1 METLMF
7 IDFETYS
14 SVNLRD
20 CGAYPYMAS
29 PDFAPL
35 IMTYRYGVDGQ
46 TKIAQGEAE
55 IKWALRGLNEREH
68 VTFVA
73 HNANFERLVLSRIFG
88 YAPGTFIPPERFI
101 DTMALGRSLGFP
113 GSLADLSRALHVE
126 EKDSAGT
133 ALIAMF
139 CVPSKKTGRA
149 STPEERPEEWAAF
162 CRYAIQDVDTMV
174 EVYTEL
180 TTRYGG
186 FPKGER
192 EVWNADQRINDRG
205 ILVDAEL
212 AVRCMDIAAVVKD
225 LHQQHMG
232 KISGIANPNSTAQ
245 VLKWVQARL
254 LDAGVVVLPEGWNT
268 IHMENVIR
276 VSQGEK
282 AILPDP
288 VPVFADTGEL
298 LNSMDKA
305 SVAYLLSRTDIPR
318 DVRTFLEE
326 RAASNAASVAKF
338 KAMMNRLGVGNRVR
352 GTLQYFG
359 AHTGRWAGRG
369 VQLQNLPSV
378 TAGDDEKTQEFV
390 DRVMNEP
397 AENFSISEL
406 KPLIRGALM
415 APAGQTLT
423 VCDYSAIE
431 ARVLAWLAGEEWV
444 LEAFRA
450 GRDIYIETAA
460 RMFHVPYE
468 EAKPLR
474 KKGKVAVLALGYGGG
489 INALKA
495 MGAEGTDAELE
506 EIKQTYRA
514 ANPRITKFWAD
525 MDRAM
530 RNRSGRVGEYITVH
544 PKPNGLVTIKL
555 PSGREL
561 FYHKLHFRTVRKF
574 DKEVEALHFLDPKSH
589 RAVIPTYGG
598 RLTENVTQA
607 VARDVLANALVNLDR
622 ENVPVVAHVHD
633 EVIAEGG
640 VTVERMKELMGAGWG
655 NPLAPPWA
663 EGLPL
668 AAEGYYC
675 ARYRKE

>member
-101 DTMALGRSLGFP
+101 DTMAMGRSLGFP

-133 ALIAMF
+133 ALIQMF

-149 STPEERPEEWAAF
+149 ATPEERPEEWAAF
-162 CRYAIQDVDTMV
+162 CRYAVQDVDTMV
-174 EVYTEL
+174 EVYQAL
-180 TTRYGG
+180 ITRYGG

-225 LHQQHMG
+225 LHLQRMG
-232 KISGIANPNSTAQ
+232 VISGLANPNSTAQ
-245 VLKWVQARL
+245 VLAWVNRRL
-254 LDAGVVVLPEGWNT
+254 VEAGVMDDQNDL
-268 IHMENVIR
+268 
-276 VSQGEK
+276 
-282 AILPDP
+282 
-288 VPVFADTGEL
+288 PVFKDTGAPL
-298 LNSMDKA
+298 KSVDKA
-305 SVAYLLSRTDIPR
+305 SVAYLLSRTDLPR

-338 KAMMNRLGVGNRVR
+338 KAMTNRLGVGNRVR
-352 GTLQYFG
+352 GTIQYFG

-378 TAGDDEKTQEFV
+378 TAGGDEATQAFV

-415 APAGQTLT
+415 APAGKTLT

-514 ANPRITKFWAD
+514 ANPRIAKFWAD

-544 PKPNGLVTIKL
+544 PKANGLVTIKL

-561 FYHKLHFRTVRKF
+561 LYHKLHFRTVSKF

-607 VARDVLANALVNLDR
+607 VARDVLGHALVNLDN
-622 ENVPVVAHVHD
+622 ENVAVVAHVHD

-640 VTVERMKELMGAGWG
+640 VTVERMKELMGAGVG
-655 NPLAPPWA
+655 NPLAPPWS

>member
-20 CGAYPYMAS
+20 CGAYLYMAS
-29 PDFAPL
+29 PDFSPL

-73 HNANFERLVLSRIFG
+73 HNANFERLVLSRIFD

-101 DTMALGRSLGFP
+101 DTMAMGRSLGFP

-133 ALIAMF
+133 ALIQMF

-149 STPEERPEEWAAF
+149 ATPEERPEEWAAF
-162 CRYAIQDVDTMV
+162 CRYAVQDVDTMV
-174 EVYTEL
+174 EVYQAL
-180 TTRYGG
+180 ITRYGG

-225 LHQQHMG
+225 LHLQRMG
-232 KISGIANPNSTAQ
+232 VISGLANPNSTAQ
-245 VLKWVQARL
+245 VLAWVNRRL
-254 LDAGVVVLPEGWNT
+254 VEAGVMDDQND
-268 IHMENVIR
+268 I
-276 VSQGEK
+276 
-282 AILPDP
+282 
-288 VPVFADTGEL
+288 PVFKDTGAPL
-298 LNSMDKA
+298 KSVDKA
-305 SVAYLLSRTDIPR
+305 SVAYLLSRTDLPR

-326 RAASNAASVAKF
+326 RAASNASSVAKF
-338 KAMMNRLGVGNRVR
+338 KAMTNRLGADNRVR
-352 GTLQYFG
+352 GTIQYFG

-378 TAGDDEKTQEFV
+378 TAGDDEKTQAFV

-514 ANPRITKFWAD
+514 ANPRIAKFWAD

-530 RNRSGRVGEYITVH
+530 RNRSGRVGEYISIH
-544 PKPNGLVTIKL
+544 PKANGLVTIKL

-561 FYHKLHFRTVRKF
+561 FYHKLHFRAVSKF

-607 VARDVLANALVNLDR
+607 VARDVLAHALVNLDR

-640 VTVERMKELMGAGWG
+640 VTVERMKELMGAGVG

-663 EGLPL
+663 DGLPL

>member
-73 HNANFERLVLSRIFG
+73 HNANFERQVLSRIFD

-101 DTMALGRSLGFP
+101 DTMAMGRSLGFP
-113 GSLADLSRALHVE
+113 GSLADLARALQVE

-133 ALIAMF
+133 ALIQMF

-149 STPEERPEEWAAF
+149 ATPEERPEEWAAF

-174 EVYTEL
+174 EVYQAL
-180 TTRYGG
+180 INRYGG

-225 LHQQHMG
+225 LHLQRMG
-232 KISGIANPNSTAQ
+232 VISGLANPSSTAQ
-245 VLKWVQARL
+245 VLSWLRLRLVQAGV
-254 LDAGVVVLPEGWNT
+254 LDN
-268 IHMENVIR
+268 R
-276 VSQGEK
+276 S
-282 AILPDP
+282 DP
-288 VPVFADTGEL
+288 PVFKDTGAPL
-298 LNSMDKA
+298 KSVDKA
-305 SVAYLLSRTDIPR
+305 SVAYLLSRTDLPR
-318 DVRTFLEE
+318 GVRTFLEE

-338 KAMMNRLGVGNRVR
+338 KAMTNRLGADNRVR
-352 GTLQYFG
+352 GTIQYFG

-378 TAGDDEKTQEFV
+378 TAGGDDATQAFV
-390 DRVMNEP
+390 DRVMSEP

-514 ANPRITKFWAD
+514 ANPRIAKFWAD

-544 PKPNGLVTIKL
+544 PKANGLVTIKL

-561 FYHKLHFRTVRKF
+561 FYHKLHFRTVSKF

-607 VARDVLANALVNLDR
+607 VARDVLAHALVNLDK
-622 ENVPVVAHVHD
+622 ENVAVVAHVHD

-640 VTVERMKELMGAGWG
+640 VTVERMKELMGAGVG
-655 NPLAPPWA
+655 NPLAPPWS

>member
-29 PDFAPL
+29 PDFSPL

-73 HNANFERLVLSRIFG
+73 HNANFERLVLSRIFD

-101 DTMALGRSLGFP
+101 DTMAMGRSLGFP

-133 ALIAMF
+133 ALIQMF

-149 STPEERPEEWAAF
+149 ATPEERPEEWAAF
-162 CRYAIQDVDTMV
+162 CRYAVQDVDTMV
-174 EVYTEL
+174 EVYQAL
-180 TTRYGG
+180 ITRYGG

-225 LHQQHMG
+225 LHLQRMG
-232 KISGIANPNSTAQ
+232 VISGLANPNSTAQ
-245 VLKWVQARL
+245 VLAWVNRRL
-254 LDAGVVVLPEGWNT
+254 VEAGVMDDQNDL
-268 IHMENVIR
+268 
-276 VSQGEK
+276 
-282 AILPDP
+282 
-288 VPVFADTGEL
+288 PVFKDTGAPL
-298 LNSMDKA
+298 KSVDKA
-305 SVAYLLSRTDIPR
+305 SVAYLLSRTDLPR

-338 KAMMNRLGVGNRVR
+338 KAMTNRLGVGNRVR
-352 GTLQYFG
+352 GTIQYFG

-378 TAGDDEKTQEFV
+378 TAGGDEATQAFV

-415 APAGQTLT
+415 APSGQTLT

-460 RMFHVPYE
+460 RMFHVPYD

-514 ANPRITKFWAD
+514 ANPRIAKFWAD

-544 PKPNGLVTIKL
+544 PKANGLVTIKL

-561 FYHKLHFRTVRKF
+561 LYHKLHFRTVSKF

-607 VARDVLANALVNLDR
+607 VARDVLAHALVNLDK
-622 ENVPVVAHVHD
+622 ENVAVVAHVHD

-640 VTVERMKELMGAGWG
+640 VTVERMKELMGAGVG

-663 EGLPL
+663 DGLPL

>member
-29 PDFAPL
+29 PDFSPL

-73 HNANFERLVLSRIFG
+73 HNANFERQVLSRIFD

-101 DTMALGRSLGFP
+101 DTMAMGRSLGFP

-133 ALIAMF
+133 ALIQMF

-149 STPEERPEEWAAF
+149 ATPEERPEEWAAF
-162 CRYAIQDVDTMV
+162 CRYAVQDVDTMV
-174 EVYTEL
+174 EVYQAL
-180 TTRYGG
+180 ITRYGG
-186 FPKGER
+186 FPRGER

-225 LHQQHMG
+225 LHLQRMG
-232 KISGIANPNSTAQ
+232 VISGLANPNSTAQ
-245 VLKWVQARL
+245 VLAWVNRRL
-254 LDAGVVVLPEGWNT
+254 VEAGVMDDQNDL
-268 IHMENVIR
+268 
-276 VSQGEK
+276 
-282 AILPDP
+282 
-288 VPVFADTGEL
+288 PVFKDTGAPL
-298 LNSMDKA
+298 KSVDKA
-305 SVAYLLSRTDIPR
+305 SVAYLLSRTDLPR

-338 KAMMNRLGVGNRVR
+338 KAMTNRLGVGNRVR
-352 GTLQYFG
+352 GTIQYFG

-378 TAGDDEKTQEFV
+378 TAGGDEATQAFV

-406 KPLIRGALM
+406 KPLIRGALK
-415 APAGQTLT
+415 APDGQTLT

-514 ANPRITKFWAD
+514 ANPRIAKFWAD

-544 PKPNGLVTIKL
+544 PKANGLVTIKL

-561 FYHKLHFRTVRKF
+561 FYHKLHFRTVSKF

-607 VARDVLANALVNLDR
+607 VARDVLAHALVNLDK
-622 ENVPVVAHVHD
+622 ENVAVVAHVHD

-640 VTVERMKELMGAGWG
+640 VTVERMKELMGAGVG

-663 EGLPL
+663 DGLPL

>member
-14 SVNLRD
+14 PVNLKD

-29 PDFAPL
+29 PDFRPL
-35 IMTYRYGVDGQ
+35 IMTYRYGVDGE
-46 TKIAQGEAE
+46 TKIARGEAE

-73 HNANFERLVLSRIFG
+73 HNANFERQVLSRIFN
-88 YAPGTFIPPERFI
+88 YAPGTFIAPERFI
-101 DTMALGRSLGFP
+101 DTMAMGRSLGFP

-133 ALIAMF
+133 ALIQLF

-149 STPEERPEEWAAF
+149 STPEEHPEEWAAF

-174 EVYTEL
+174 EIYQAL
-180 TTRYGG
+180 ITRYGG

-212 AVRCMDIAAVVKD
+212 AVRCMDIAAAVKD
-225 LHQQHMG
+225 LHLQRMG
-232 KISGIANPNSTAQ
+232 AISGLANPNSVAQ
-245 VLKWVQARL
+245 VLSWANRRL
-254 LDAGVVVLPEGWNT
+254 VEAGV
-268 IHMENVIR
+268 MDD
-276 VSQGEK
+276 QF
-282 AILPDP
+282 DP
-288 VPVFADTGEL
+288 PVFKDTGAPL
-298 LNSMDKA
+298 KSVDKA
-305 SVAYLLSRTDIPR
+305 SVAYLLSRTDPPR

-338 KAMMNRLGVGNRVR
+338 KAMTNRLGADNRVR
-352 GTLQYFG
+352 GTIQYFG

-378 TAGDDEKTQEFV
+378 TAGDDEKTQAFV

-406 KPLIRGALM
+406 KPLIRGALK
-415 APAGQTLT
+415 APDGQTLT

-460 RMFHVPYE
+460 RMFHVPYA

-495 MGAEGTDAELE
+495 MGADGTDAELE

-514 ANPRITKFWAD
+514 ANPRIAKFWAD

-544 PKPNGLVTIKL
+544 PKANGLVTIKL

-561 FYHKLHFRTVRKF
+561 FYHKLHFRTVAKF

-607 VARDVLANALVNLDR
+607 VARDVLAHALVSLDK

-640 VTVERMKELMGAGWG
+640 VTVERMKELMGAGVG
-655 NPLAPPWA
+655 NPLAPPWSD
-663 EGLPL
+663 GLPL

>member
-29 PDFAPL
+29 PDFSPL

-73 HNANFERLVLSRIFG
+73 HNANFERLVLSRIFD

-101 DTMALGRSLGFP
+101 DTMAMGRSLGFP

-133 ALIAMF
+133 ALIQMF

-149 STPEERPEEWAAF
+149 ATPEERPEEWAAF
-162 CRYAIQDVDTMV
+162 CRYAVQDVDTMV
-174 EVYTEL
+174 EVYQAL
-180 TTRYGG
+180 ITRYGG

-225 LHQQHMG
+225 LHLQRMG
-232 KISGIANPNSTAQ
+232 VISGLANPNSTAQ
-245 VLKWVQARL
+245 VLAWVNRRL
-254 LDAGVVVLPEGWNT
+254 VEAGVMDDQND
-268 IHMENVIR
+268 I
-276 VSQGEK
+276 
-282 AILPDP
+282 
-288 VPVFADTGEL
+288 PVFKDTGAPL
-298 LNSMDKA
+298 KSVDKA
-305 SVAYLLSRTDIPR
+305 SVAYLLSRTDLPR

-326 RAASNAASVAKF
+326 RAASNASSVAKF
-338 KAMMNRLGVGNRVR
+338 KAMTNRLGVGNRVR
-352 GTLQYFG
+352 GTIQYFG

-378 TAGDDEKTQEFV
+378 TAGDDEKTQAFV

-397 AENFSISEL
+397 AESFSISEL

-468 EAKPLR
+468 EARPLR

-514 ANPRITKFWAD
+514 ANPRIARFWAD
-525 MDRAM
+525 LDRAM
-530 RNRSGRVGEYITVH
+530 RNRSGRVGEYISIH
-544 PKPNGLVTIKL
+544 PKANGLVTIKL

-561 FYHKLHFRTVRKF
+561 FYHKLHFRTVNKF

-607 VARDVLANALVNLDR
+607 VARDVLAHALVNLDK

-640 VTVERMKELMGAGWG
+640 VTVERMKELMGAGVG
-655 NPLAPPWA
+655 NPLAPPWS

>member
-20 CGAYPYMAS
+20 CSAYPYMAS
-29 PDFAPL
+29 PDFSPL

-55 IKWALRGLNEREH
+55 IKWTLRGLNEREH

-73 HNANFERLVLSRIFG
+73 HNANFERLVLSRIFD

-101 DTMALGRSLGFP
+101 DTMAMGRSLGFP

-133 ALIAMF
+133 ALIQMF

-149 STPEERPEEWAAF
+149 ATPEERPEEWAAF
-162 CRYAIQDVDTMV
+162 CRYAVQDVDTMV
-174 EVYTEL
+174 EVYQAL
-180 TTRYGG
+180 ITRYGG
-186 FPKGER
+186 SPKGER

-225 LHQQHMG
+225 LHLQRMG
-232 KISGIANPNSTAQ
+232 FISGLANPNSTAQ
-245 VLKWVQARL
+245 VLAWVNRRL
-254 LDAGVVVLPEGWNT
+254 VEAGVMDDQND
-268 IHMENVIR
+268 I
-276 VSQGEK
+276 
-282 AILPDP
+282 
-288 VPVFADTGEL
+288 PVFKDTGAPL
-298 LNSMDKA
+298 KSVDKA
-305 SVAYLLSRTDIPR
+305 SVAYLLSRTDLPR

-326 RAASNAASVAKF
+326 RAASNASSVAKF
-338 KAMMNRLGVGNRVR
+338 KAMTNRLGVGNRVR
-352 GTLQYFG
+352 GTIQYFG

-378 TAGDDEKTQEFV
+378 TAGDDAKTQAFV

-406 KPLIRGALM
+406 KPLIRGALK

-514 ANPRITKFWAD
+514 ANPRIAKFWAD

-544 PKPNGLVTIKL
+544 PRANGLVTIKL

-561 FYHKLHFRTVRKF
+561 FYHKLHFRTVAKF

-607 VARDVLANALVNLDR
+607 VARDVLAHALVNLDK
-622 ENVPVVAHVHD
+622 EDVAVVAHVHD

-640 VTVERMKELMGAGWG
+640 VTVERMKELMGAGVG

-663 EGLPL
+663 DGLPL

>member
-73 HNANFERLVLSRIFG
+73 HNANFERLVLSRIFN

-101 DTMALGRSLGFP
+101 DTMAMGRSLGFP

-149 STPEERPEEWAAF
+149 ITPEERPEEWAAF

-225 LHQQHMG
+225 LHLQHMG
-232 KISGIANPNSTAQ
+232 TISGLANPNSTAQ
-245 VLKWVQARL
+245 VLAWVNRRL
-254 LDAGVVVLPEGWNT
+254 VEAGVMDGQN
-268 IHMENVIR
+268 
-276 VSQGEK
+276 
-282 AILPDP
+282 D
-288 VPVFADTGEL
+288 VPVFKDTGAPL
-298 LNSMDKA
+298 KSVDKA
-305 SVAYLLSRTDIPR
+305 SVAYLLSRTDLPR

-378 TAGDDEKTQEFV
+378 TAGGDEKTQAFV

-468 EAKPLR
+468 GAKPLR

-561 FYHKLHFRTVRKF
+561 FYHKLHLRTVSKF

-607 VARDVLANALVNLDR
+607 VARDVLAHALVNLDR
-622 ENVPVVAHVHD
+622 EGVPVVAHVHD
-633 EVIAEGG
+633 EVLAEGG
-640 VTVERMKELMGAGWG
+640 VTVERMKELMGAGVG

-668 AAEGYYC
+668 AAEGYCC

>member
-1 METLMF
+1 METLLF

-29 PDFAPL
+29 PDFSPL

-55 IKWALRGLNEREH
+55 IKWALRGLHEREH

-73 HNANFERLVLSRIFG
+73 HNANFERLVLSRIFD

-101 DTMALGRSLGFP
+101 DTMAMGRSLGFP

-133 ALIAMF
+133 ALIQMF

-149 STPEERPEEWAAF
+149 ATPEERPEEWAAF
-162 CRYAIQDVDTMV
+162 CRYAAQDVDTMV
-174 EVYTEL
+174 EVYTAL
-180 TTRYGG
+180 TSRYGG

-225 LHQQHMG
+225 LHLQRMG
-232 KISGIANPNSTAQ
+232 VISGLANPNSTAQ
-245 VLKWVQARL
+245 VLAWVNRRL
-254 LDAGVVVLPEGWNT
+254 VEAGVMEGQND
-268 IHMENVIR
+268 I
-276 VSQGEK
+276 
-282 AILPDP
+282 
-288 VPVFADTGEL
+288 PVFKDTGAPL
-298 LNSMDKA
+298 KSVDKA
-305 SVAYLLSRTDIPR
+305 SVAYLLSRTDLPR

-338 KAMMNRLGVGNRVR
+338 KAMTNRLGVGNRVH
-352 GTLQYFG
+352 GTIQYFG

-378 TAGDDEKTQEFV
+378 TAGDDEATQAFV

-514 ANPRITKFWAD
+514 ANPRIAKFWAD

-544 PKPNGLVTIKL
+544 PKANGLVTIKL

-561 FYHKLHFRTVRKF
+561 FYHKLHFRTVSKF

-607 VARDVLANALVNLDR
+607 VARDVLAHALVNLDR

-640 VTVERMKELMGAGWG
+640 VTVERMKELMGAGVG

-663 EGLPL
+663 DGLPL

>member
-1 METLMF
+1 METLLF

-29 PDFAPL
+29 PDFSPL

-73 HNANFERLVLSRIFG
+73 HNANFERLVLSRIFD

-101 DTMALGRSLGFP
+101 DTMAMGRSLGFP

-133 ALIAMF
+133 ALIQLF

-149 STPEERPEEWAAF
+149 ATPEERPEEWAAF
-162 CRYAIQDVDTMV
+162 CRYAVQDVDTMV
-174 EVYTEL
+174 EVYQAL
-180 TTRYGG
+180 ITRYGG

-205 ILVDAEL
+205 ILVDVEL

-225 LHQQHMG
+225 LHLQRMG
-232 KISGIANPNSTAQ
+232 VISGLANPNSTAQ
-245 VLKWVQARL
+245 VVAWVNRRL
-254 LDAGVVVLPEGWNT
+254 VEAGVMDGQND
-268 IHMENVIR
+268 I
-276 VSQGEK
+276 
-282 AILPDP
+282 
-288 VPVFADTGEL
+288 PVFKDTGEPL
-298 LNSMDKA
+298 KSVDKA
-305 SVAYLLSRTDIPR
+305 SVAYLLSRTDLPR

-338 KAMMNRLGVGNRVR
+338 KAMTNRLGVGNRVR
-352 GTLQYFG
+352 GTIQYFG

-378 TAGDDEKTQEFV
+378 TAGDDEKTQAFV
-390 DRVMNEP
+390 DRVTNEP

-406 KPLIRGALM
+406 KPLIRGALT

-431 ARVLAWLAGEEWV
+431 ARVLAWLAGEGWV

-514 ANPRITKFWAD
+514 ANPRIAKFWAD
-525 MDRAM
+525 MDQAM
-530 RNRSGRVGEYITVH
+530 RRRSGRVGEYITVH
-544 PKPNGLVTIKL
+544 PKANGLVTIKL

-561 FYHKLHFRTVRKF
+561 FYHKLHFRTVSKF

-607 VARDVLANALVNLDR
+607 VARDVLAHALVNLDR

-640 VTVERMKELMGAGWG
+640 VTVERMKELMGAGPG

-663 EGLPL
+663 DGLPL

>member
-1 METLMF
+1 METLLF

-14 SVNLRD
+14 PVNLKD

-29 PDFAPL
+29 PDFRPL

-73 HNANFERLVLSRIFG
+73 HNANFERLVLSRIFD

-101 DTMALGRSLGFP
+101 DTMAMGRSLGFP

-133 ALIAMF
+133 ALIQLF

-149 STPEERPEEWAAF
+149 STPEEHPEEWAAF
-162 CRYAIQDVDTMV
+162 CRYAVQDVDTMV
-174 EVYTEL
+174 EVYTAL

-225 LHQQHMG
+225 MHLQRMG
-232 KISGIANPNSTAQ
+232 VISGLANPNSTAQ
-245 VLKWVQARL
+245 VLSWLRLRLVQARV
-254 LDAGVVVLPEGWNT
+254 LDN
-268 IHMENVIR
+268 R
-276 VSQGEK
+276 S
-282 AILPDP
+282 DP
-288 VPVFADTGEL
+288 PVFKDTGA
-298 LNSMDKA
+298 SFKSVDKA
-305 SVAYLLSRTDIPR
+305 SVAYLLSRTDLPR

-338 KAMMNRLGVGNRVR
+338 KAMTNRLGADNRVR
-352 GTLQYFG
+352 GTIQYFG

-378 TAGDDEKTQEFV
+378 TAGDDEKTQAFV

-406 KPLIRGALM
+406 KPLIRGALK
-415 APAGQTLT
+415 APDGQTLT

-495 MGAEGTDAELE
+495 MGADGTDAELE

-514 ANPRITKFWAD
+514 ANPRIAKFWAD

-544 PKPNGLVTIKL
+544 PKANGLVTIKL

-561 FYHKLHFRTVRKF
+561 FYHKLHFRTVAKF

-607 VARDVLANALVNLDR
+607 VARDVLAHALVNLDR

-640 VTVERMKELMGAGWG
+640 VTIERMKELMGAGPG

-663 EGLPL
+663 DGLPL

>member
-55 IKWALRGLNEREH
+55 IKWALRGLHEREH

-73 HNANFERLVLSRIFG
+73 HNANFERLVLSRIFD

-101 DTMALGRSLGFP
+101 DTMAMGRSLGFP
-113 GSLADLSRALHVE
+113 GSLADLARALHVE

-133 ALIAMF
+133 ALIQMF

-149 STPEERPEEWAAF
+149 ATPEERPEEWAAF

-174 EVYTEL
+174 EVYTAL

-225 LHQQHMG
+225 LHLQRMG
-232 KISGIANPNSTAQ
+232 VISGLANPNSTAQ
-245 VLKWVQARL
+245 VLAWVNRRL
-254 LDAGVVVLPEGWNT
+254 VEAGVMDGQSD
-268 IHMENVIR
+268 I
-276 VSQGEK
+276 
-282 AILPDP
+282 
-288 VPVFADTGEL
+288 PVFKDTGTPL
-298 LNSMDKA
+298 KSVDKA
-305 SVAYLLSRTDIPR
+305 SVAYLLSRTDLPR

-338 KAMMNRLGVGNRVR
+338 KAMTNRLGVGNRVR
-352 GTLQYFG
+352 GTIQYFG

-378 TAGDDEKTQEFV
+378 TAGDDEKTQAFV

-406 KPLIRGALM
+406 KPLIRGALR

-460 RMFHVPYE
+460 RMFHLPYE

-514 ANPRITKFWAD
+514 ANPRIAKFWAD

-530 RNRSGRVGEYITVH
+530 RNRSGRVGEYITIH
-544 PKPNGLVTIKL
+544 PRANGLVTIKL

-561 FYHKLHFRTVRKF
+561 FYHKLHFRTVSKF

-607 VARDVLANALVNLDR
+607 VARDVLAHALVNLDK
-622 ENVPVVAHVHD
+622 ENVAVVAHVHD

-640 VTVERMKELMGAGWG
+640 VTVERMKELMGAGVG

-663 EGLPL
+663 DGLPL

>member
-14 SVNLRD
+14 PVNLKD

-29 PDFAPL
+29 SDFRPL
-35 IMTYRYGVDGQ
+35 IMTYRYGVDGE

-73 HNANFERLVLSRIFG
+73 HNANFERLVLSRIFD

-101 DTMALGRSLGFP
+101 DTMAMGRSLGFP

-133 ALIAMF
+133 ALIQLF

-149 STPEERPEEWAAF
+149 ATPDEHPEEWAAF
-162 CRYAIQDVDTMV
+162 CRYAVQDVDTMV
-174 EVYTEL
+174 EVYQAL
-180 TTRYGG
+180 INRYGG
-186 FPKGER
+186 FPRGER

-225 LHQQHMG
+225 LHLQRMG
-232 KISGIANPNSTAQ
+232 VISGLANPNSTAQ
-245 VLKWVQARL
+245 VLSWLRLRLVQAGV
-254 LDAGVVVLPEGWNT
+254 LDN
-268 IHMENVIR
+268 R
-276 VSQGEK
+276 S
-282 AILPDP
+282 DP
-288 VPVFADTGEL
+288 PVFKDTGAPFK
-298 LNSMDKA
+298 SVDKA
-305 SVAYLLSRTDIPR
+305 SVTYLLSRTDLPR
-318 DVRTFLEE
+318 GVRTFLEE

-338 KAMMNRLGVGNRVR
+338 KAMTNRLGADNRVR
-352 GTLQYFG
+352 GTIQYFG

-378 TAGDDEKTQEFV
+378 TAGDDEKTQAFV

-406 KPLIRGALM
+406 KPLIRGALK
-415 APAGQTLT
+415 APDGQTLT

-514 ANPRITKFWAD
+514 ANPRIAKFWAD

-544 PKPNGLVTIKL
+544 PRANGLVTIKL

-561 FYHKLHFRTVRKF
+561 FYHKLHFRTVTKF

-607 VARDVLANALVNLDR
+607 VARDVLAHALVNLDR
-622 ENVPVVAHVHD
+622 ESVPVVAHVHD

-640 VTVERMKELMGAGWG
+640 VTIERMKELMGAGPG

-663 EGLPL
+663 DGLPL

>member
-14 SVNLRD
+14 PVNLKD

-29 PDFAPL
+29 PDFRPL
-35 IMTYRYGVDGQ
+35 IMTYRYGVDGE

-68 VTFVA
+68 ITFVA
-73 HNANFERLVLSRIFG
+73 HNANFERLVLSRIFN
-88 YAPGTFIPPERFI
+88 YAPGTFIAPERFI
-101 DTMALGRSLGFP
+101 DTMAMGRSLGFP

-133 ALIAMF
+133 ALIQLF

-149 STPEERPEEWAAF
+149 STPEEHPEEWAAF
-162 CRYAIQDVDTMV
+162 CRYAVQDVDTMV
-174 EVYTEL
+174 EVYTAL

-225 LHQQHMG
+225 LHLRHMG
-232 KISGIANPNSTAQ
+232 VISGLANPNSTAQ
-245 VLKWVQARL
+245 VLAWVNRRL
-254 LDAGVVVLPEGWNT
+254 VEAGVMDGQND
-268 IHMENVIR
+268 I
-276 VSQGEK
+276 
-282 AILPDP
+282 
-288 VPVFADTGEL
+288 PVFKDTGAPL
-298 LNSMDKA
+298 KSVDKA
-305 SVAYLLSRTDIPR
+305 SVAYLLSRTDLPR

-326 RAASNAASVAKF
+326 RTASNAASVAKF
-338 KAMMNRLGVGNRVR
+338 KAMTNRLGVGNRVR
-352 GTLQYFG
+352 GTIQYFG

-378 TAGDDEKTQEFV
+378 TAGDDEKTQAFV

-406 KPLIRGALM
+406 KPLIRGALK
-415 APAGQTLT
+415 APDGQTLT

-514 ANPRITKFWAD
+514 ANPRIAKFWAD

-544 PKPNGLVTIKL
+544 PKANGLVAIKL

-561 FYHKLHFRTVRKF
+561 FYHKLHFRTVSKF

-607 VARDVLANALVNLDR
+607 VARDVLAHALVNLDK
-622 ENVPVVAHVHD
+622 ENVAVVAHVHD

-640 VTVERMKELMGAGWG
+640 VTVERMKELMGAGVG

-663 EGLPL
+663 DGLPL

>member
-73 HNANFERLVLSRIFG
+73 HNANFERLVLSRIFN

-101 DTMALGRSLGFP
+101 DTMAMGRSLGFP
-113 GSLADLSRALHVE
+113 GSLDDLSRALHVE

-149 STPEERPEEWAAF
+149 ATPEERPEEWAAF

-174 EVYTEL
+174 EVYTAL

-225 LHQQHMG
+225 LHLQRMG
-232 KISGIANPNSTAQ
+232 TISRLANPNSTAQ
-245 VLKWVQARL
+245 VLAWVNHRL
-254 LDAGVVVLPEGWNT
+254 VEAGVMDGQN
-268 IHMENVIR
+268 
-276 VSQGEK
+276 
-282 AILPDP
+282 D
-288 VPVFADTGEL
+288 VPVFKDTGAPL
-298 LNSMDKA
+298 KSVDKA
-305 SVAYLLSRTDIPR
+305 SVAYLLSRTDLPR

-338 KAMMNRLGVGNRVR
+338 KAMTNRLGVGNRVR
-352 GTLQYFG
+352 GTIQYFG

-468 EAKPLR
+468 DAKPLR

-514 ANPRITKFWAD
+514 ANPRIAKFWAD

-530 RNRSGRVGEYITVH
+530 RNRSGRVGEYITIH
-544 PKPNGLVTIKL
+544 PKANGLVTIKL

-561 FYHKLHFRTVRKF
+561 LYHGLHFRTVSKF

-607 VARDVLANALVNLDR
+607 VARDVLAHALVNLDR

-633 EVIAEGG
+633 EVLAEGG
-640 VTVERMKELMGAGWG
+640 VTVERMKELMGAGVG

-663 EGLPL
+663 GGLPL

>member
-29 PDFAPL
+29 PDFSPL

-73 HNANFERLVLSRIFG
+73 HNANFERLVLSRIFD

-101 DTMALGRSLGFP
+101 DTMAMGRSLGFP

-133 ALIAMF
+133 ALIQMF

-149 STPEERPEEWAAF
+149 ATPEERPEEWAAF
-162 CRYAIQDVDTMV
+162 CRYAVQDVDTMV
-174 EVYTEL
+174 EVYQAL
-180 TTRYGG
+180 ITRYGG

-225 LHQQHMG
+225 LHLQRMG
-232 KISGIANPNSTAQ
+232 VISGLANPNSTAQ
-245 VLKWVQARL
+245 VLAWVNRRL
-254 LDAGVVVLPEGWNT
+254 VEAGVMDDQNDL
-268 IHMENVIR
+268 
-276 VSQGEK
+276 
-282 AILPDP
+282 
-288 VPVFADTGEL
+288 PVFKDTGAPL
-298 LNSMDKA
+298 KSVDKA
-305 SVAYLLSRTDIPR
+305 SVAYLLSRTDLPR

-338 KAMMNRLGVGNRVR
+338 KAMTNRLGADNRVR
-352 GTLQYFG
+352 GTIQYFG

-378 TAGDDEKTQEFV
+378 TAGDDEKTQAFV

-460 RMFHVPYE
+460 RMFHVPYD

-514 ANPRITKFWAD
+514 ANPRIAKFWAD

-544 PKPNGLVTIKL
+544 PKANGLVTIKL

-561 FYHKLHFRTVRKF
+561 LYHKLHFRTVSKF

-607 VARDVLANALVNLDR
+607 VARDVLAHALVNLDK
-622 ENVPVVAHVHD
+622 ENVAVVAHVHD

-640 VTVERMKELMGAGWG
+640 VTVERMKELMGAGVG

-663 EGLPL
+663 DGLPL

>member
-29 PDFAPL
+29 PDFSPL

-73 HNANFERLVLSRIFG
+73 HNANFERLVLSRIFD

-101 DTMALGRSLGFP
+101 DTMAMGRSLGFP

-133 ALIAMF
+133 ALIQMF

-149 STPEERPEEWAAF
+149 ATPEERPEEWAAF
-162 CRYAIQDVDTMV
+162 CRYAVQDVDTMV
-174 EVYTEL
+174 EVYQAL
-180 TTRYGG
+180 ITRYGG

-225 LHQQHMG
+225 LHLQRMG
-232 KISGIANPNSTAQ
+232 VISGLANPNSTAQ
-245 VLKWVQARL
+245 VLAWVNRRL
-254 LDAGVVVLPEGWNT
+254 VEAGVMDDQND
-268 IHMENVIR
+268 I
-276 VSQGEK
+276 
-282 AILPDP
+282 
-288 VPVFADTGEL
+288 PVFKDTGAPL
-298 LNSMDKA
+298 KSVDKA
-305 SVAYLLSRTDIPR
+305 SVAYLLSRTDLPR

-326 RAASNAASVAKF
+326 RAASNASSVAKF
-338 KAMMNRLGVGNRVR
+338 KAMTNRLGADNRVR
-352 GTLQYFG
+352 GTIQYFG

-378 TAGDDEKTQEFV
+378 TAGDDEKTQAFV

-514 ANPRITKFWAD
+514 ANPRIAKFWAD

-544 PKPNGLVTIKL
+544 PKANGLVTIKL

-561 FYHKLHFRTVRKF
+561 FYHKLHFRTVSKF

-607 VARDVLANALVNLDR
+607 VARDVLAHALVNLDK
-622 ENVPVVAHVHD
+622 ENVAVVAHVHD

-640 VTVERMKELMGAGWG
+640 VTVERMKELMGAGVG
-655 NPLAPPWA
+655 NPLAPPWS

>member
-35 IMTYRYGVDGQ
+35 IMTYRYGVDGE

-68 VTFVA
+68 VTFVT

-101 DTMALGRSLGFP
+101 DTMAMGRSLGFP

-149 STPEERPEEWAAF
+149 TTPEERPEEWAAF

-174 EVYTEL
+174 EVYTAL

-212 AVRCMDIAAVVKD
+212 AVRCMNIAAVVKD
-225 LHQQHMG
+225 LHLRHMG
-232 KISGIANPNSTAQ
+232 VISGLANPNSTAQ
-245 VLKWVQARL
+245 VVAWVNRRL
-254 LDAGVVVLPEGWNT
+254 VEAGVMDGQN
-268 IHMENVIR
+268 
-276 VSQGEK
+276 
-282 AILPDP
+282 D
-288 VPVFADTGEL
+288 VPVFKDTGTPL
-298 LNSMDKA
+298 KSVDKA
-305 SVAYLLSRTDIPR
+305 SVAYLLSRTDLPR

-397 AENFSISEL
+397 AENFSVSEL

-495 MGAEGTDAELE
+495 MGAEGADAELE

-544 PKPNGLVTIKL
+544 PKANGLVTIKL

-561 FYHKLHFRTVRKF
+561 LYHKLHFRTVSKF

-607 VARDVLANALVNLDR
+607 VARDVLAHALVNLDR
-622 ENVPVVAHVHD
+622 EGVPVVAHVHD

-640 VTVERMKELMGAGWG
+640 VTVERMKELMGAGVG
-655 NPLAPPWA
+655 NPLAPLWA

>member
-1 METLMF
+1 M
-7 IDFETYS
+7 
-14 SVNLRD
+14 
-20 CGAYPYMAS
+20 
-29 PDFAPL
+29 
-35 IMTYRYGVDGQ
+35 DGQ

-55 IKWALRGLNEREH
+55 IKWALRGLHEREH

-73 HNANFERLVLSRIFG
+73 HNANFERQVLSRIFD

-101 DTMALGRSLGFP
+101 DTMAMGRSLGFP

-126 EKDSAGT
+126 EKDSAGA
-133 ALIAMF
+133 ALIQMF

-149 STPEERPEEWAAF
+149 ATPEEHPEEWATF
-162 CRYAIQDVDTMV
+162 CRYAVQDVDTMV
-174 EVYTEL
+174 EVYQAL
-180 TTRYGG
+180 ITRYGG

-225 LHQQHMG
+225 LHLQRMG
-232 KISGIANPNSTAQ
+232 VISGLANPNSTAQ
-245 VLKWVQARL
+245 VLAWVNRRL
-254 LDAGVVVLPEGWNT
+254 VEAGVMDDQNDL
-268 IHMENVIR
+268 
-276 VSQGEK
+276 
-282 AILPDP
+282 
-288 VPVFADTGEL
+288 PVFKDTGAPL
-298 LNSMDKA
+298 KSVDKA
-305 SVAYLLSRTDIPR
+305 SVAYLLSRTDLPR

-338 KAMMNRLGVGNRVR
+338 KAMTNRLGVGNRVR
-352 GTLQYFG
+352 GTIQYFG

-378 TAGDDEKTQEFV
+378 TAGGDEATQAFV

-460 RMFHVPYE
+460 RMFHVPYD

-514 ANPRITKFWAD
+514 ANPRIAKFWAD

-530 RNRSGRVGEYITVH
+530 RNRSGRVGEYITIH
-544 PKPNGLVTIKL
+544 PEAHGLVTIKL

-561 FYHKLHFRTVRKF
+561 FYHKLHFRTVSKF

-589 RAVIPTYGG
+589 LAVIPTYGG

-607 VARDVLANALVNLDR
+607 VARDVLAHALVNLDK
-622 ENVPVVAHVHD
+622 ENVAVVAHVHD

-640 VTVERMKELMGAGWG
+640 VTVERMKELMGAGVG

-663 EGLPL
+663 DGLPL

>member
-14 SVNLRD
+14 PVNLKD

-55 IKWALRGLNEREH
+55 IKWALRGLHEREH

-73 HNANFERLVLSRIFG
+73 HNANFERQVLSRIFD

-101 DTMALGRSLGFP
+101 DTMAMGRSLGFP

-133 ALIAMF
+133 ALIQMF

-149 STPEERPEEWAAF
+149 ATPEEHPEEWAAF
-162 CRYAIQDVDTMV
+162 CRYAVQDVDTMV
-174 EVYTEL
+174 GVYQAL
-180 TTRYGG
+180 ITRYGG

-225 LHQQHMG
+225 LHLQRMG
-232 KISGIANPNSTAQ
+232 VISGLANPNSTAQ
-245 VLKWVQARL
+245 VLAWVNRRL
-254 LDAGVVVLPEGWNT
+254 VEAGVMDDQNDL
-268 IHMENVIR
+268 
-276 VSQGEK
+276 
-282 AILPDP
+282 
-288 VPVFADTGEL
+288 PVFKDTGAPL
-298 LNSMDKA
+298 KSVDKA
-305 SVAYLLSRTDIPR
+305 SVAYLLSRTDLPR

-338 KAMMNRLGVGNRVR
+338 KAMTNRLGVGNRVR
-352 GTLQYFG
+352 GTIQYFG

-378 TAGDDEKTQEFV
+378 TAGGDEATQAFV

-460 RMFHVPYE
+460 RMFHVPYD

-514 ANPRITKFWAD
+514 ANPRIAKFWAD

-530 RNRSGRVGEYITVH
+530 RNRSGRVGEYITIH
-544 PKPNGLVTIKL
+544 PEANGLVTIKL

-561 FYHKLHFRTVRKF
+561 FYHKLHFRTVSKF

-589 RAVIPTYGG
+589 LAVIPTYGG

-607 VARDVLANALVNLDR
+607 VARDVLAHALVNLDK
-622 ENVPVVAHVHD
+622 ENVAVVAHVHD

-640 VTVERMKELMGAGWG
+640 VTVERMKELMGAGVG

-663 EGLPL
+663 DGLPL

>member
-55 IKWALRGLNEREH
+55 IKWALRGLHEREH

-73 HNANFERLVLSRIFG
+73 HNANFERLVLSRIFD
-88 YAPGTFIPPERFI
+88 YTPGTFIPPERFI
-101 DTMALGRSLGFP
+101 DTMAMGRSLGFP
-113 GSLADLSRALHVE
+113 GSLADLARALHVE

-133 ALIAMF
+133 ALIQLF

-149 STPEERPEEWAAF
+149 ATPEERPEEWAAF

-174 EVYTEL
+174 EVYTAL

-225 LHQQHMG
+225 LHLQRMG
-232 KISGIANPNSTAQ
+232 VISGLANPNSTAQ
-245 VLKWVQARL
+245 VLAWVNRRL
-254 LDAGVVVLPEGWNT
+254 VEAGVMDGQND
-268 IHMENVIR
+268 I
-276 VSQGEK
+276 
-282 AILPDP
+282 
-288 VPVFADTGEL
+288 PVFKDTGAPL
-298 LNSMDKA
+298 KSVDKA
-305 SVAYLLSRTDIPR
+305 SVAYLLSRTDLPR

-338 KAMMNRLGVGNRVR
+338 KAMTNRLGVGNRVR
-352 GTLQYFG
+352 GTIQYFG

-378 TAGDDEKTQEFV
+378 TAGDDEKTQAFV

-431 ARVLAWLAGEEWV
+431 ARVLAWLAGEGWV

-460 RMFHVPYE
+460 RMFHVPYD

-514 ANPRITKFWAD
+514 ANPRIAKFWAD

-544 PKPNGLVTIKL
+544 PKANGLVTIKL

-561 FYHKLHFRTVRKF
+561 LYHKLHFRTISKF

-607 VARDVLANALVNLDR
+607 VARDVLAHALVNLDK
-622 ENVPVVAHVHD
+622 ENVAVVAHVHD

-640 VTVERMKELMGAGWG
+640 VTVERMKELMGAGVG

-663 EGLPL
+663 DGLPL

>member
-29 PDFAPL
+29 PDFSPL

-73 HNANFERLVLSRIFG
+73 HNANFERLVLSCIFD

-101 DTMALGRSLGFP
+101 DTMAMGRSLGFP

-133 ALIAMF
+133 ALIQTF

-149 STPEERPEEWAAF
+149 ATPEERPEEWAAF
-162 CRYAIQDVDTMV
+162 CRYAVQDVDTMV
-174 EVYTEL
+174 EVYQAL
-180 TTRYGG
+180 ITRYGG

-225 LHQQHMG
+225 LHLQRMG
-232 KISGIANPNSTAQ
+232 VISGLANPNSTAQ
-245 VLKWVQARL
+245 VLAWVNRRL
-254 LDAGVVVLPEGWNT
+254 VEAGVMDDQND
-268 IHMENVIR
+268 I
-276 VSQGEK
+276 
-282 AILPDP
+282 
-288 VPVFADTGEL
+288 PVFKDTGAPL
-298 LNSMDKA
+298 KSVDKA
-305 SVAYLLSRTDIPR
+305 SVAYLLSRTDLPR

-326 RAASNAASVAKF
+326 RAASNASSVAKF
-338 KAMMNRLGVGNRVR
+338 KAMTNRLGVGNRVR
-352 GTLQYFG
+352 GTIQYFG

-378 TAGDDEKTQEFV
+378 TAGGDEATQAFV

-514 ANPRITKFWAD
+514 ANPRIAKFWAD

-544 PKPNGLVTIKL
+544 PKANGLVTIKL

-561 FYHKLHFRTVRKF
+561 FYHKLHFRTVSKF

-607 VARDVLANALVNLDR
+607 VARDVLAHALVNLDK
-622 ENVPVVAHVHD
+622 ENVAVVAHVHD

-640 VTVERMKELMGAGWG
+640 VTVERMKELMGAGVG
-655 NPLAPPWA
+655 NPLAPPWS

>member
-14 SVNLRD
+14 PVNLKD

-29 PDFAPL
+29 PDFRPL
-35 IMTYRYGVDGQ
+35 IMTYRYGVDGE

-73 HNANFERLVLSRIFG
+73 HNANFERLVLSRIFD

-101 DTMALGRSLGFP
+101 DTMAMGRSLGFP

-133 ALIAMF
+133 ALIQMF

-149 STPEERPEEWAAF
+149 ATPEERPEEWAAF
-162 CRYAIQDVDTMV
+162 CRYAVQDVDTMV
-174 EVYTEL
+174 EVYQAL
-180 TTRYGG
+180 ITRYGG

-225 LHQQHMG
+225 LHLQRMG
-232 KISGIANPNSTAQ
+232 VISGLANPNSTAQ
-245 VLKWVQARL
+245 VLAWVNRRL
-254 LDAGVVVLPEGWNT
+254 VEAGVMDDQN
-268 IHMENVIR
+268 
-276 VSQGEK
+276 
-282 AILPDP
+282 DP
-288 VPVFADTGEL
+288 PVFKDTGAPL
-298 LNSMDKA
+298 KSVDKA
-305 SVAYLLSRTDIPR
+305 SVAYLLSRTYLPR

-326 RAASNAASVAKF
+326 RAASNASSVAKF
-338 KAMMNRLGVGNRVR
+338 KAMTNRLGVGNRVR
-352 GTLQYFG
+352 GTIQYFG

-378 TAGDDEKTQEFV
+378 TAGGDEATQAFV

-514 ANPRITKFWAD
+514 ANPRIAKFWAD

-530 RNRSGRVGEYITVH
+530 RNRSGRVGEYITIH
-544 PKPNGLVTIKL
+544 PRANGLVTIKL
-555 PSGREL
+555 PSDREL
-561 FYHKLHFRTVRKF
+561 FYHKLHFRTVSKF

-607 VARDVLANALVNLDR
+607 VARDVLAHALVNLDK
-622 ENVPVVAHVHD
+622 ENVAVVAHVHD

-640 VTVERMKELMGAGWG
+640 VTVERMKELMGAGVG

-663 EGLPL
+663 DGLPL

>member
-14 SVNLRD
+14 PVNLKD

-29 PDFAPL
+29 PDFRPL
-35 IMTYRYGVDGQ
+35 IMTYRYGVDGE

-73 HNANFERLVLSRIFG
+73 HNANFERQVLSRIFN

-101 DTMALGRSLGFP
+101 DTMAMGRSLGFP

-133 ALIAMF
+133 ALIQLF

-149 STPEERPEEWAAF
+149 ATPEERPEEWAAF
-162 CRYAIQDVDTMV
+162 CRYAVQDVDTMV
-174 EVYTEL
+174 EVYQAL
-180 TTRYGG
+180 ITRYGG

-225 LHQQHMG
+225 LHLQRMG
-232 KISGIANPNSTAQ
+232 VISGLANPNSTAQ
-245 VLKWVQARL
+245 VLAWVNRRL
-254 LDAGVVVLPEGWNT
+254 VEAGVMDDQNDL
-268 IHMENVIR
+268 
-276 VSQGEK
+276 
-282 AILPDP
+282 
-288 VPVFADTGEL
+288 PVFKDTGAPL
-298 LNSMDKA
+298 KSVDKA
-305 SVAYLLSRTDIPR
+305 SVAYLLSRTDLPR

-326 RAASNAASVAKF
+326 RAASNASSVAKF
-338 KAMMNRLGVGNRVR
+338 KAMTNRLGVGNRVR
-352 GTLQYFG
+352 GTIQYFG

-378 TAGDDEKTQEFV
+378 TAGDDAKTQAFV

-397 AENFSISEL
+397 AENFNISEL

-514 ANPRITKFWAD
+514 ANPRIAKFWAD

-544 PKPNGLVTIKL
+544 PKANGLVTIKL

-561 FYHKLHFRTVRKF
+561 FYHKLHFRTVNKF

-598 RLTENVTQA
+598 RLAENVTQA
-607 VARDVLANALVNLDR
+607 VARDVLAHALVNLDK
-622 ENVPVVAHVHD
+622 ENVAVVAHVHD

-640 VTVERMKELMGAGWG
+640 VTVERMKELMGAGVG

-663 EGLPL
+663 DGLPL

>member
-14 SVNLRD
+14 PVNLED

-55 IKWALRGLNEREH
+55 IKWALRGLHEREH

-73 HNANFERLVLSRIFG
+73 HNANFERQVLSRIFD

-101 DTMALGRSLGFP
+101 DTMAMGRSLGFP

-126 EKDSAGT
+126 EKDSAGA
-133 ALIAMF
+133 ALIQMF

-149 STPEERPEEWAAF
+149 ATPEEHPEEWATF
-162 CRYAIQDVDTMV
+162 CRYAVQDVDTMV
-174 EVYTEL
+174 EVYQAL
-180 TTRYGG
+180 ITRYGG

-225 LHQQHMG
+225 LHLQRMG
-232 KISGIANPNSTAQ
+232 VISGLANPNSTAQ
-245 VLKWVQARL
+245 VLAWVNRRL
-254 LDAGVVVLPEGWNT
+254 VEAGVMDDQNDL
-268 IHMENVIR
+268 
-276 VSQGEK
+276 
-282 AILPDP
+282 
-288 VPVFADTGEL
+288 PVFKDTGAPL
-298 LNSMDKA
+298 KSVDKA
-305 SVAYLLSRTDIPR
+305 SVAYLLSRTDLPR

-338 KAMMNRLGVGNRVR
+338 KAMTNRLGVGNRVR
-352 GTLQYFG
+352 GTIQYFG

-378 TAGDDEKTQEFV
+378 TAGGDEATQAFV

-460 RMFHVPYE
+460 RMFHVPYD

-514 ANPRITKFWAD
+514 ANPRIAKFWAD

-530 RNRSGRVGEYITVH
+530 RNRSGRVGEYITIH
-544 PKPNGLVTIKL
+544 PEANGLVTIKL

-561 FYHKLHFRTVRKF
+561 FYHKLHFRTVSKF

-589 RAVIPTYGG
+589 LAVIPTYGG

-607 VARDVLANALVNLDR
+607 VARDVLAHALVNLDK
-622 ENVPVVAHVHD
+622 ENVAVVAHVHD

-640 VTVERMKELMGAGWG
+640 VTVERMKELMGAGVG

-663 EGLPL
+663 DGLPL

>member
-55 IKWALRGLNEREH
+55 IKWALRGLHEREH

-73 HNANFERLVLSRIFG
+73 HNANFERLVLSRIFD

-101 DTMALGRSLGFP
+101 DTMAMGRSLGFP
-113 GSLADLSRALHVE
+113 GSLADLARALHVE

-133 ALIAMF
+133 ALIQMF

-149 STPEERPEEWAAF
+149 ATPEERPEEWAAF
-162 CRYAIQDVDTMV
+162 CRYAVQDVDTMV
-174 EVYTEL
+174 EVYTAL

-225 LHQQHMG
+225 LHLQHMG
-232 KISGIANPNSTAQ
+232 KISGLANPNSTAQ
-245 VLKWVQARL
+245 VLAWVNRRL
-254 LDAGVVVLPEGWNT
+254 VEAGVMDGQND
-268 IHMENVIR
+268 I
-276 VSQGEK
+276 
-282 AILPDP
+282 
-288 VPVFADTGEL
+288 PVFKDTGAPL
-298 LNSMDKA
+298 KSVDKA
-305 SVAYLLSRTDIPR
+305 SVAYLLSRTDLPR

-338 KAMMNRLGVGNRVR
+338 KAMTNRLGVGNRVR
-352 GTLQYFG
+352 GTIQYFG

-378 TAGDDEKTQEFV
+378 TAGDDEKTQAFV

-468 EAKPLR
+468 EARPLR

-514 ANPRITKFWAD
+514 ANPRIAKFWAD

-544 PKPNGLVTIKL
+544 PKANGLVTIKL
-555 PSGREL
+555 PSAREL
-561 FYHKLHFRTVRKF
+561 FYHKLHFRTVAKF

-589 RAVIPTYGG
+589 RAAIPTYGG

-607 VARDVLANALVNLDR
+607 VARDVLAHALVNLDK
-622 ENVPVVAHVHD
+622 ENVAVVAHVHD

-640 VTVERMKELMGAGWG
+640 VTVERMKELMGAGVG

-663 EGLPL
+663 DGLPL

>member
-55 IKWALRGLNEREH
+55 IKWALRGLHEREH

-73 HNANFERLVLSRIFG
+73 HNANFERLVLSRIFD

-101 DTMALGRSLGFP
+101 DTMAMGRSLGFP

-133 ALIAMF
+133 ALIQMF

-149 STPEERPEEWAAF
+149 ATPEERPEEWAAF

-174 EVYTEL
+174 EVYTAL
-180 TTRYGG
+180 TARYGG

-225 LHQQHMG
+225 LHLQRMG
-232 KISGIANPNSTAQ
+232 VISGLANPNSTAQ
-245 VLKWVQARL
+245 VLAWVNRRL
-254 LDAGVVVLPEGWNT
+254 VEAGVMDGQSD
-268 IHMENVIR
+268 I
-276 VSQGEK
+276 
-282 AILPDP
+282 
-288 VPVFADTGEL
+288 PVFKDTGTPL
-298 LNSMDKA
+298 KSVDKA
-305 SVAYLLSRTDIPR
+305 SVAYLLSRTDLPR

-338 KAMMNRLGVGNRVR
+338 RAMTNRLGVGNRVR
-352 GTLQYFG
+352 GTIQYFG

-378 TAGDDEKTQEFV
+378 TAGDDEKTQAFV

-514 ANPRITKFWAD
+514 ANPRIAKFWAD

-544 PKPNGLVTIKL
+544 PKANGLVTIKL

-561 FYHKLHFRTVRKF
+561 FYHKLHFRTVSKF

-607 VARDVLANALVNLDR
+607 VARDVLAHALVNLDK

-640 VTVERMKELMGAGWG
+640 VTVERMKELMGAGVG
-655 NPLAPPWA
+655 NPLAPPWSD
-663 EGLPL
+663 GLPL

>member
-1 METLMF
+1 METLVF

-29 PDFAPL
+29 PDFSPL

-55 IKWALRGLNEREH
+55 IKWALRGLHEREH

-101 DTMALGRSLGFP
+101 DTMAMGRSLGFP
-113 GSLADLSRALHVE
+113 GSLADLARALQVE

-133 ALIAMF
+133 ALIQMF

-149 STPEERPEEWAAF
+149 ATPEERPEEWAAF

-174 EVYTEL
+174 EVYTAL

-225 LHQQHMG
+225 LHLQHMG
-232 KISGIANPNSTAQ
+232 VISGLANPNSTAQ
-245 VLKWVQARL
+245 VLSWVTRCL
-254 LDAGVVVLPEGWNT
+254 VEAGVMDGQND
-268 IHMENVIR
+268 I
-276 VSQGEK
+276 
-282 AILPDP
+282 
-288 VPVFADTGEL
+288 PVFKDTGAPL
-298 LNSMDKA
+298 KSVDKA
-305 SVAYLLSRTDIPR
+305 SVAYLLSRTDLPR

-338 KAMMNRLGVGNRVR
+338 KAMTNRLGVGNRVR
-352 GTLQYFG
+352 GTIQYFG

-378 TAGDDEKTQEFV
+378 TAGDDEKTQAFV

-460 RMFHVPYE
+460 RMFHVPYD

-514 ANPRITKFWAD
+514 ANPRIAKFWVD

-530 RNRSGRVGEYITVH
+530 RNRSGRVGEYITIH
-544 PKPNGLVTIKL
+544 PRANGLVTIKL

-561 FYHKLHFRTVRKF
+561 FYHKLHFRTVSKF

-607 VARDVLANALVNLDR
+607 VARDVLAHALVNLDR

-640 VTVERMKELMGAGWG
+640 VTVERMKELMGAGVG
-655 NPLAPPWA
+655 NPLAPPWS

>member
-7 IDFETYS
+7 VDFETYS

-29 PDFAPL
+29 PDFSPL

-73 HNANFERLVLSRIFG
+73 HNANFERLVLSRIFD

-101 DTMALGRSLGFP
+101 DTMAMGRSLGFP

-133 ALIAMF
+133 ALIQMF

-149 STPEERPEEWAAF
+149 ATPEERPEEWAAF
-162 CRYAIQDVDTMV
+162 CRYAVQDVDTMV
-174 EVYTEL
+174 EVYQAL
-180 TTRYGG
+180 ITRYGG

-225 LHQQHMG
+225 LHLQRMG
-232 KISGIANPNSTAQ
+232 VISGLTNPNSTAQ
-245 VLKWVQARL
+245 VLAWVNRRL
-254 LDAGVVVLPEGWNT
+254 VEAGVMDDQND
-268 IHMENVIR
+268 I
-276 VSQGEK
+276 
-282 AILPDP
+282 
-288 VPVFADTGEL
+288 PVFKDTGAPL
-298 LNSMDKA
+298 KSVDKA
-305 SVAYLLSRTDIPR
+305 SVAYLLSRTDLPR

-326 RAASNAASVAKF
+326 RAASNASSVAKF
-338 KAMMNRLGVGNRVR
+338 KAMTNRLGVGNRVR
-352 GTLQYFG
+352 GTIQYFG

-378 TAGDDEKTQEFV
+378 TAGGDEATQAFV

-460 RMFHVPYE
+460 RMFHVPYD

-514 ANPRITKFWAD
+514 ANPRIAKFWAD

-544 PKPNGLVTIKL
+544 PKANGLVTIKL

-561 FYHKLHFRTVRKF
+561 FYHKLHFRTVSKF

-607 VARDVLANALVNLDR
+607 VARDVLAHALVNLDK

-640 VTVERMKELMGAGWG
+640 VTVERMKELMGAGVG
-655 NPLAPPWA
+655 NPLAPPWS

>member
-14 SVNLRD
+14 PVNLRD

-55 IKWALRGLNEREH
+55 IKWALRGLHEREH

-73 HNANFERLVLSRIFG
+73 HNANFERLVLSRIFD

-101 DTMALGRSLGFP
+101 DTMAMGRSLGFP
-113 GSLADLSRALHVE
+113 GSLADLARALHVE

-133 ALIAMF
+133 ALIQLF
-139 CVPSKKTGRA
+139 CVPSKKTRRA
-149 STPEERPEEWAAF
+149 MTPEERPEEWAAF

-174 EVYTEL
+174 EVYTSL

-225 LHQQHMG
+225 LHLQHMG
-232 KISGIANPNSTAQ
+232 KISGLANPNSTAQ
-245 VLKWVQARL
+245 VLAWVNLRL
-254 LDAGVVVLPEGWNT
+254 VEAGVMDGQN
-268 IHMENVIR
+268 
-276 VSQGEK
+276 
-282 AILPDP
+282 D
-288 VPVFADTGEL
+288 VPVFKDTGAPL
-298 LNSMDKA
+298 KSVDKA
-305 SVAYLLSRTDIPR
+305 SVAYLLSRTDLPR

-338 KAMMNRLGVGNRVR
+338 KAMTNRLGVGNRVR
-352 GTLQYFG
+352 GTIQYFG

-378 TAGDDEKTQEFV
+378 TAGDDEKTQAFV

-514 ANPRITKFWAD
+514 ANPRIAKFWAD

-530 RNRSGRVGEYITVH
+530 RNRSGRVGEYITIH
-544 PKPNGLVTIKL
+544 PRANGLVTIKL

-561 FYHKLHFRTVRKF
+561 FYHKLHFRTVSKF

-607 VARDVLANALVNLDR
+607 VARDVLAHALVNLDK
-622 ENVPVVAHVHD
+622 ENVAVVAHVHD

-640 VTVERMKELMGAGWG
+640 VTVERMKELMGAGVG
-655 NPLAPPWA
+655 NPLAPSWA
-663 EGLPL
+663 DGLPL

>member
-73 HNANFERLVLSRIFG
+73 HNANFERQVLSRIFD

-101 DTMALGRSLGFP
+101 DTMAMGRSLGFP
-113 GSLADLSRALHVE
+113 GSLADLARALQVE

-133 ALIAMF
+133 ALIQMF

-149 STPEERPEEWAAF
+149 ATPEERPEEWAAF

-174 EVYTEL
+174 EVYQAL
-180 TTRYGG
+180 INRYGG

-225 LHQQHMG
+225 LHLQRMG
-232 KISGIANPNSTAQ
+232 VISGLANPSSTAQ
-245 VLKWVQARL
+245 VLSWLRLRLVQAGV
-254 LDAGVVVLPEGWNT
+254 LDN
-268 IHMENVIR
+268 R
-276 VSQGEK
+276 S
-282 AILPDP
+282 DP
-288 VPVFADTGEL
+288 PVFKDTGAPL
-298 LNSMDKA
+298 KSVDKA
-305 SVAYLLSRTDIPR
+305 SVAYLLSRTDLPR
-318 DVRTFLEE
+318 GVRTFLEE

-338 KAMMNRLGVGNRVR
+338 KAMTNRLGADNRVR
-352 GTLQYFG
+352 GTIQYFG

-378 TAGDDEKTQEFV
+378 TAGGDDATQAFV
-390 DRVMNEP
+390 DRVMSEP

-514 ANPRITKFWAD
+514 ANPRIAKFWAD

-544 PKPNGLVTIKL
+544 PKANGLVTIKL

-561 FYHKLHFRTVRKF
+561 FYHKLHFRTVSKF

-607 VARDVLANALVNLDR
+607 VARDVLAHALVNLDK
-622 ENVPVVAHVHD
+622 ENVAVVAHVHD

-640 VTVERMKELMGAGWG
+640 VTVERMKELMGAGVG
-655 NPLAPPWA
+655 NPLAPPWS

-668 AAEGYYC
+668 AAGGYYC

>member
-14 SVNLRD
+14 PVNLRD

-55 IKWALRGLNEREH
+55 IKWALRGLHEREH

-73 HNANFERLVLSRIFG
+73 HNANFERLVLSRIFD

-101 DTMALGRSLGFP
+101 DTMAMGRSLGFP
-113 GSLADLSRALHVE
+113 GSLADLARALHVE

-133 ALIAMF
+133 ALIQLF
-139 CVPSKKTGRA
+139 CVPSKKTRRA
-149 STPEERPEEWAAF
+149 MTPEERPEEWAAF
-162 CRYAIQDVDTMV
+162 CRYAIQDVDTLV
-174 EVYTEL
+174 EVYTSL

-225 LHQQHMG
+225 LHLQHMG
-232 KISGIANPNSTAQ
+232 KISGLANPNSTAQ
-245 VLKWVQARL
+245 VLAWVNLRL
-254 LDAGVVVLPEGWNT
+254 VEAGVMDGQN
-268 IHMENVIR
+268 
-276 VSQGEK
+276 
-282 AILPDP
+282 D
-288 VPVFADTGEL
+288 VPVFKDTGAPL
-298 LNSMDKA
+298 KSVDKA
-305 SVAYLLSRTDIPR
+305 SVAYLLSRTDLPR

-338 KAMMNRLGVGNRVR
+338 KAMTNRLGVGNRVR
-352 GTLQYFG
+352 GTIQYFG

-378 TAGDDEKTQEFV
+378 TAGDDEKTQAFV

-514 ANPRITKFWAD
+514 ANPRIAKFWAD

-530 RNRSGRVGEYITVH
+530 RNRSGRVGEYITIH
-544 PKPNGLVTIKL
+544 PRANGLVTIKL

-561 FYHKLHFRTVRKF
+561 FYHKLHFRTVSKF

-607 VARDVLANALVNLDR
+607 VARDVLAHALVNLDK
-622 ENVPVVAHVHD
+622 ENVAVVAHVHD

-640 VTVERMKELMGAGWG
+640 VTVERMKELMGAGVG
-655 NPLAPPWA
+655 NPLAPSWA
-663 EGLPL
+663 DGLPL

>member
-1 METLMF
+1 MESLMF

-35 IMTYRYGVDGQ
+35 IMTYRYGVDGE

-101 DTMALGRSLGFP
+101 DTMAMGRSLGFP

-133 ALIAMF
+133 ALIQMF

-180 TTRYGG
+180 TTRCGG

-225 LHQQHMG
+225 LHQQRMG
-232 KISGIANPNSTAQ
+232 VISGLANPNSTAQ
-245 VLKWVQARL
+245 VRAWVNRRL
-254 LDAGVVVLPEGWNT
+254 VEAGVMDGQND
-268 IHMENVIR
+268 I
-276 VSQGEK
+276 
-282 AILPDP
+282 
-288 VPVFADTGEL
+288 PVFKDTGAP

-561 FYHKLHFRTVRKF
+561 FYHKLHFRTISKF
-574 DKEVEALHFLDPKSH
+574 DKEVDALHFLDPKSH
-589 RAVIPTYGG
+589 RAIIPTYGG

-607 VARDVLANALVNLDR
+607 VARDVLAHALVNLDK

-640 VTVERMKELMGAGWG
+640 VTVERMKELMGAGVG

-663 EGLPL
+663 GGLPL

>member
-29 PDFAPL
+29 PDFSPL

-73 HNANFERLVLSRIFG
+73 HNANFERLVLSRIFD

-101 DTMALGRSLGFP
+101 DTMAMGRSLGFP

-133 ALIAMF
+133 ALIQMF

-149 STPEERPEEWAAF
+149 ATPEERPEEWAAF
-162 CRYAIQDVDTMV
+162 CRYAVQDVDTMV
-174 EVYTEL
+174 EVYQAL
-180 TTRYGG
+180 ITRYGG

-225 LHQQHMG
+225 LHLQRMG
-232 KISGIANPNSTAQ
+232 VISGLANPNSTAQ
-245 VLKWVQARL
+245 VLAWVNRRL
-254 LDAGVVVLPEGWNT
+254 VEAGVMDDQND
-268 IHMENVIR
+268 I
-276 VSQGEK
+276 
-282 AILPDP
+282 
-288 VPVFADTGEL
+288 PVFKDTGAPL
-298 LNSMDKA
+298 KSVDKA
-305 SVAYLLSRTDIPR
+305 SVAYLLSRTDLPR

-326 RAASNAASVAKF
+326 RAASNASSVAKF
-338 KAMMNRLGVGNRVR
+338 KAMTNRLGVGNRVR
-352 GTLQYFG
+352 GTIQYFG

-378 TAGDDEKTQEFV
+378 TAGDDAKTQAFV

-460 RMFHVPYE
+460 RMFHVPYD

-514 ANPRITKFWAD
+514 ANPRIAKFWAD

-544 PKPNGLVTIKL
+544 PKANGLVTIKL

-561 FYHKLHFRTVRKF
+561 LYHKLHFRTVSKF

-607 VARDVLANALVNLDR
+607 VARDVLAHALVNLDK
-622 ENVPVVAHVHD
+622 ENVAVVAHVHD

-640 VTVERMKELMGAGWG
+640 VTVERMKELMGAGVG

-663 EGLPL
+663 DGLPL

>member
-1 METLMF
+1 METLLF

-14 SVNLRD
+14 PVNLKD

-29 PDFAPL
+29 PDFRPL
-35 IMTYRYGVDGQ
+35 IMTYRYGVDGE

-73 HNANFERLVLSRIFG
+73 HNANFERQVLSRIFN
-88 YAPGTFIPPERFI
+88 YAPGTFIAPERFI
-101 DTMALGRSLGFP
+101 DTMAMGRSLGFP
-113 GSLADLSRALHVE
+113 GSLADLAKALHVE

-133 ALIAMF
+133 ALIQLF

-149 STPEERPEEWAAF
+149 STPEEYPEEWAAF

-174 EVYTEL
+174 EVYQAL
-180 TTRYGG
+180 INRYGG

-225 LHQQHMG
+225 LHLQRMG
-232 KISGIANPNSTAQ
+232 VISGLANPNSTAQ
-245 VLKWVQARL
+245 VLSWLRLRLVQAGV
-254 LDAGVVVLPEGWNT
+254 LDN
-268 IHMENVIR
+268 R
-276 VSQGEK
+276 S
-282 AILPDP
+282 DP
-288 VPVFADTGEL
+288 PVFKDTGAPFK
-298 LNSMDKA
+298 SVDKA
-305 SVAYLLSRTDIPR
+305 SVAYLLSRTDLPR
-318 DVRTFLEE
+318 GVRTFLEE

-338 KAMMNRLGVGNRVR
+338 KAMTNRLGADNRVR
-352 GTLQYFG
+352 GTIQYFG

-378 TAGDDEKTQEFV
+378 TAGGDDATQAFV
-390 DRVMNEP
+390 DRVMSEP

-514 ANPRITKFWAD
+514 ANPRIAKFWAD

-530 RNRSGRVGEYITVH
+530 RNRSGRVGEYITIH
-544 PKPNGLVTIKL
+544 PKANGLVTIKL

-561 FYHKLHFRTVRKF
+561 FYHKLHFRTVSKF

-607 VARDVLANALVNLDR
+607 VARDVLAHALVNLDK
-622 ENVPVVAHVHD
+622 ENVAVVAHVHD

-640 VTVERMKELMGAGWG
+640 VTVERMKELMGAGVG

-663 EGLPL
+663 DGLPL

>member
-29 PDFAPL
+29 PDFSPL

-73 HNANFERLVLSRIFG
+73 HNANFERLVLSRIFD

-101 DTMALGRSLGFP
+101 DTMAMGRSLGFP

-133 ALIAMF
+133 TLIQMF

-149 STPEERPEEWAAF
+149 ATPEERPEEWAAF
-162 CRYAIQDVDTMV
+162 CRYAVQDVDTMV
-174 EVYTEL
+174 EVYQAL
-180 TTRYGG
+180 ITRYGG

-225 LHQQHMG
+225 LHLQRMG
-232 KISGIANPNSTAQ
+232 VISGLANPNSTAQ
-245 VLKWVQARL
+245 VLAWVNRRL
-254 LDAGVVVLPEGWNT
+254 VEAGVMDDQNDL
-268 IHMENVIR
+268 
-276 VSQGEK
+276 
-282 AILPDP
+282 
-288 VPVFADTGEL
+288 PVFKDTGAPL
-298 LNSMDKA
+298 KSVDKA
-305 SVAYLLSRTDIPR
+305 SVAYLLSRTDLPR

-326 RAASNAASVAKF
+326 RAASNASSVAKF
-338 KAMMNRLGVGNRVR
+338 KAMTNRLGVGNRVR
-352 GTLQYFG
+352 GTIQYFG

-378 TAGDDEKTQEFV
+378 TAGDDAKTQAFV

-406 KPLIRGALM
+406 KPLIRGALK

-514 ANPRITKFWAD
+514 ANPRIAKFWAD

-530 RNRSGRVGEYITVH
+530 RNRSGRVGEYITIH
-544 PKPNGLVTIKL
+544 PRANGLVTIKL

-561 FYHKLHFRTVRKF
+561 FYHKLHFRTVNKF

-607 VARDVLANALVNLDR
+607 VARDVLAHALVNLDK

-640 VTVERMKELMGAGWG
+640 VTVERMKELMGAGVG

-663 EGLPL
+663 DGLPL

>member
-14 SVNLRD
+14 PVNLKD

-35 IMTYRYGVDGQ
+35 IMTYRYGVGGQ

-55 IKWALRGLNEREH
+55 IKWALRGLHEREH

-73 HNANFERLVLSRIFG
+73 HNANFERLVLSRIFD

-101 DTMALGRSLGFP
+101 DTMAMGRSLGFP
-113 GSLADLSRALHVE
+113 GSLADLARALHVE

-133 ALIAMF
+133 ALIQMF

-149 STPEERPEEWAAF
+149 ATPEERPEEWAAF

-174 EVYTEL
+174 EIYTAL
-180 TTRYGG
+180 TARYGG

-225 LHQQHMG
+225 LHLQRMG
-232 KISGIANPNSTAQ
+232 VISGLANPNSTAQ
-245 VLKWVQARL
+245 VLAWVNRRL
-254 LDAGVVVLPEGWNT
+254 VEAGVMDGQND
-268 IHMENVIR
+268 I
-276 VSQGEK
+276 
-282 AILPDP
+282 
-288 VPVFADTGEL
+288 PVFKDTGAPL
-298 LNSMDKA
+298 KSVDKA
-305 SVAYLLSRTDIPR
+305 SVAYLLSRTDLPR

-338 KAMMNRLGVGNRVR
+338 KAMTNRLGMGNRVR
-352 GTLQYFG
+352 GTTQYFG

-378 TAGDDEKTQEFV
+378 TAGEDEKTQAFV

-514 ANPRITKFWAD
+514 ANPRIAKFWAD

-530 RNRSGRVGEYITVH
+530 RNRSGRVGVYITIH
-544 PKPNGLVTIKL
+544 PKANGLVTIKL

-561 FYHKLHFRTVRKF
+561 FYHKLHFRTVNKF

-607 VARDVLANALVNLDR
+607 VARDVLAHALVNLDK
-622 ENVPVVAHVHD
+622 ENVAVVAHVHD

-640 VTVERMKELMGAGWG
+640 VTVERMKELMGAGVG

-663 EGLPL
+663 DGLPL

>member
-73 HNANFERLVLSRIFG
+73 HNANFERLVLSRIFD

-101 DTMALGRSLGFP
+101 DTMAMGRSLGFP

-133 ALIAMF
+133 ALIQMF

-149 STPEERPEEWAAF
+149 ATPEERPEEWAAF

-174 EVYTEL
+174 EVYTAL

-225 LHQQHMG
+225 LHLQRMG
-232 KISGIANPNSTAQ
+232 VISGLANPNSTAQ
-245 VLKWVQARL
+245 VVAWANRRL
-254 LDAGVVVLPEGWNT
+254 VEAGVMDGQND
-268 IHMENVIR
+268 I
-276 VSQGEK
+276 
-282 AILPDP
+282 
-288 VPVFADTGEL
+288 PVFKDTGAPL
-298 LNSMDKA
+298 KSVDKA
-305 SVAYLLSRTDIPR
+305 SVAYLLSRTDLPR

-338 KAMMNRLGVGNRVR
+338 RAMTNRLGVGNRVR
-352 GTLQYFG
+352 GTIQYFG

-378 TAGDDEKTQEFV
+378 TAGGDEATQALV

-514 ANPRITKFWAD
+514 ANPRIAKFWAD

-530 RNRSGRVGEYITVH
+530 RNRSGRVGEYITIH
-544 PKPNGLVTIKL
+544 PKANGLVTIKL

-561 FYHKLHFRTVRKF
+561 FYHKLHFRTVSKF

-607 VARDVLANALVNLDR
+607 VARDVLAHALVNLDR
-622 ENVPVVAHVHD
+622 ERVPVVAHVHD

-640 VTVERMKELMGAGWG
+640 VTVGRMKELMGAGVG

-663 EGLPL
+663 DGLPL

>member
-14 SVNLRD
+14 PVNLKD

-29 PDFAPL
+29 PDFRPL
-35 IMTYRYGVDGQ
+35 IMTYRYGVDGE

-73 HNANFERLVLSRIFG
+73 HNANFERQVLSRIFN

-101 DTMALGRSLGFP
+101 DTMAMGRSLGFP

-133 ALIAMF
+133 ALIQLF

-149 STPEERPEEWAAF
+149 STPEEHPEEWAAF
-162 CRYAIQDVDTMV
+162 CRYALQDVDTMV
-174 EVYTEL
+174 EVYQAL
-180 TTRYGG
+180 INRYGG

-225 LHQQHMG
+225 LHLQRMG
-232 KISGIANPNSTAQ
+232 VISGLANPNSTAQ
-245 VLKWVQARL
+245 VLSWLRLRLVQTGV
-254 LDAGVVVLPEGWNT
+254 LDN
-268 IHMENVIR
+268 R
-276 VSQGEK
+276 S
-282 AILPDP
+282 DP
-288 VPVFADTGEL
+288 PVFKDTGAPFK
-298 LNSMDKA
+298 SVDKA
-305 SVAYLLSRTDIPR
+305 SVAYLLSRTDLPR
-318 DVRTFLEE
+318 GVRTFLEE

-338 KAMMNRLGVGNRVR
+338 KAMTNRLGADNRVR
-352 GTLQYFG
+352 GTIQYFG

-378 TAGDDEKTQEFV
+378 TAGDDEKTQAFV

-495 MGAEGTDAELE
+495 MGADGTDAELE

-514 ANPRITKFWAD
+514 ANPRIAKFWAD

-544 PKPNGLVTIKL
+544 PKANGLVTIKL

-561 FYHKLHFRTVRKF
+561 FYHKLHFRTVAKF

-607 VARDVLANALVNLDR
+607 VARDVLAHALVNLDK
-622 ENVPVVAHVHD
+622 ENVAVVAHVHD

-640 VTVERMKELMGAGWG
+640 VTVERMKELMGAGVG

-663 EGLPL
+663 GGLPL